1 MERLTP
7 LPWQR
12 ELWRRLTGWTA
23 LPHALLLHGPRGIGK
38 HRLAEAFAAYLLCES
53 PNAAFACGQCSGC
66 QLVAADN
73 HPDLR
78 RLVPEADQPDREP
91 AEGEDADPAP
101 RESRTRK
108 PSREILIDQVRA
120 IGEFLGVSAH
130 RGGRRVVLLSP
141 AEALNGPAANAL
153 LKLLEE
159 PPDNAVFIAV
169 SDELDAVLPTIRSRC
184 VLVRAQ
190 APLRAEALA
199 WLREQGTEDPEA
211 RLAEAGGAPIGL
223 EPGAQDEEDPRRL
236 APDLKQALLQLL
248 AKGGTLTAGEIAA
261 AVPRDIPV
269 TEVIRLFQRWGW
281 DLLAER
287 LASRVRYH
295 PQQQRALTTL
305 SRSAEPV
312 RLVEWLS
319 QLLQSQ
325 AASDHPL
332 NARLAIENALLGY
345 VEAMRP
351 QHKSGTE

>member
-12 ELWRRLTGWTA
+12 ELWSRLTGWTA
-23 LPHALLLHGPRGIGK
+23 LPHALLLHGARGIGK

-53 PNAAFACGQCSGC
+53 PREGLACGECSGC
-66 QLVAADN
+66 QLISADN

-78 RLVPEADQPDREP
+78 RLVPEADLPERDI
-91 AEGEDADPAP
+91 AEGEEEPAP

-108 PSREILIDQVRA
+108 PSSEILIDQVRE

-159 PPDNAVFIAV
+159 PPGNAVFVAV
-169 SDELDAVLPTIRSRC
+169 TDELDAVLPTIRSRC

-190 APLRAEALA
+190 APQRDAALA
-199 WLREQGTEDPEA
+199 WLREQGADDAES
-211 RLAEAGGAPIGL
+211 RLAEAGGAPFGI

-236 APDLKQALLQLL
+236 DPELKQTLLKLL
-248 AKGGTLTAGEIAA
+248 ARGGTLTAAEVAA

-269 TEVIRLFQRWGW
+269 SEAIRLFQRWGW

-287 LASRVRYH
+287 LASRVRYY
-295 PQQQRALTTL
+295 PQQRRALTTL
-305 SRSAEPV
+305 SQSAEPV
-312 RLVEWLS
+312 RLAGWLA
-319 QLLQSQ
+319 QLQQAQ

-332 NARLAIENALLGY
+332 NARLVIENALLGY

-351 QHKSGTE
+351 QQRAGTE

>member
-12 ELWRRLTGWTA
+12 GLWSQLIGWTS

-38 HRLAEAFAAYLLCES
+38 HRLAEALAAFLLCES
-53 PNAAFACGQCSGC
+53 PKSGLACGECPGC
-66 QLVAADN
+66 QLLAADN

-78 RLVPEADQPDREP
+78 RLVPQADQPDRAP
-91 AEGEDADPAP
+91 TDDEDAEPAP
-101 RESRTRK
+101 RESRMRK
-108 PSREILIDQVRA
+108 ASREILIDQVRE
-120 IGEFLGVSAH
+120 IGEFLAISAH

-159 PPDNAVFIAV
+159 PPDEAVFIAV

-190 APLRAEALA
+190 SPRTQEALA
-199 WLREQGTEDPEA
+199 WLREQGAEDAEA

-223 EPGAQDEEDPRRL
+223 EPGAQEAEDARRI
-236 APDLKQALLQLL
+236 AADLKQTLLKML
-248 AKGGTLTAGEIAA
+248 AKGGTLSAGEIAV
-261 AVPRDIPV
+261 AVPKEIPV
-269 TEVIRLFQRWGW
+269 AEAIRLLQRWGW

-287 LASRVRYH
+287 LASRVRYY
-295 PQQQRALTTL
+295 PEERKALTTL
-305 SRSAEPV
+305 ARAAEPV
-312 RLVEWLS
+312 RVVEWLA
-319 QLLQSQ
+319 QLGQSQ
-325 AASDHPL
+325 AVRDHPL
-332 NARLAIENALLGY
+332 NARLVVESALLRY

-351 QHKSGTE
+351 NTRA